1 MPTHKI
7 LCGFCT
13 KVTGEIELAP
23 EYEGQQ
29 FTDKD
34 LGIADSRC
42 EVHEAMHG
50 SYKKMRQDF
59 EQKLGGTQQEFEAI
73 MLEAEGKR
81 GNFDTIV
88 ARKVEAI
95 KTAEAVALPII

>member
-23 EYEGQQ
+23 EYEGRQ
-29 FTDKD
+29 FTNKD

-42 EVHEAMHG
+42 EVHEAMYG

-59 EQKLGGTQQEFEAI
+59 EQKLGDTQQEFEAV

-81 GNFDTIV
+81 GNFDIIV
-88 ARKVEAI
+88 AQKVEAI
-95 KTAEAVALPII
+95 QVMEAATMPI